1 MKLPYVVMV
10 CRPPGRCRGRRE
22 QCRSIADV
30 CPDYYF
36 GSEVKKKKYKLRFL
50 YEYCVKLQV

>member
-22 QCRSIADV
+22 QCRKETMLTFAPTFILVRD
-30 CPDYYF
+30 
-36 GSEVKKKKYKLRFL
+36 GKMEV
-50 YEYCVKLQV
+50 